1 MTQLTRTQ
9 LFIAGQWCDARDGE
23 WLDVTN
29 PATGGVIGAVAKAGP
44 DDLDRAVR
52 AAEDGLRSWRN
63 VSALERSHVL
73 RRAGALLRE
82 RLEHIAVTMT
92 IEQGKPLAE
101 ARLEI
106 LSSADI
112 LDWFAEE
119 GRRVYGREI
128 PARRPGV
135 RQIAR
140 REPVG
145 VVAAFT
151 PWNFP
156 ISQVVRKLG
165 AALASGCSV
174 VLKAAEETPASPA
187 ELVRALA
194 DAGLPPGVVNLVY
207 GVPSEIS
214 NYLIPHPSIR
224 KVSFTGSVP
233 VGKHLAAMAGAH
245 MKRATMELGGHAP
258 AFVFADA
265 DLDKAVSTFVSSKF
279 RNGGQV
285 CVAPTRFLV
294 QDRVVDQF
302 AERFASRAAAIRVGD
317 GQDPASAMGPLVNE
331 RRLQAVDDLIADA
344 RRHGAEVIT
353 GGERIDNAGSF
364 YRPTVL
370 RGLDTSMRIMNEEPF
385 GPVALILPFSDIEQ
399 AVAEANR
406 LPFGLASY
414 AFTESARNAAYLAD
428 NVEAG
433 MLSINHL
440 GLGLAETPFGGIKD
454 SGYGSEGG
462 LEAMES
468 YLTTKFVTHDLF
480 P

>member
-1 MTQLTRTQ
+1 MTQPIKTQ
-9 LFIAGQWCDARDGE
+9 LFIAGQWCDGQDGA
-23 WLDVTN
+23 WLDVVN
-29 PATGGVIGAVAKAGP
+29 PATGSVIGAVAMAGR

-52 AAEDGLRSWRN
+52 AADDGFRTWRK
-63 VSALERSHVL
+63 VSALDRARVL
-73 RRAGALLRE
+73 RRAGELLRE
-82 RLEHIAVTMT
+82 RVEAIALTMT
-92 IEQGKPLAE
+92 LEQGKPLAE

-128 PARRPGV
+128 PSRRPGV
-135 RQIAR
+135 LQVAR

-145 VVAAFT
+145 PVAAFT

-174 VLKAAEETPASPA
+174 VVKAAEETPASPS

-194 DAGLPPGVVNLVY
+194 DAGLPAGVVNLVY

-233 VGKHLAAMAGAH
+233 VGKHLAALAGTH
-245 MKRATMELGGHAP
+245 MKRATMELGGHAA

-265 DLDKAVSTFVSSKF
+265 DLDKAVNTFVASKF
-279 RNGGQV
+279 RNAGQV
-285 CVAPTRFLV
+285 CVSPTRFLV
-294 QDRVVDQF
+294 EDRVADQF
-302 AERFASRAAAIRVGD
+302 AERFASRTAALKVGD

-331 RRLQAVDDLIADA
+331 RRLQAVDELIADA
-344 RRHGAEVIT
+344 RRHGAEVMT
-353 GGERIDNAGSF
+353 GGERMDNAGSF

-385 GPVALILPFSDIEQ
+385 GPVALVLPFSGIEQ
-399 AVAEANR
+399 AVEEANR

-468 YLTTKFVTHDLF
+468 YLTTKFVSHDLF